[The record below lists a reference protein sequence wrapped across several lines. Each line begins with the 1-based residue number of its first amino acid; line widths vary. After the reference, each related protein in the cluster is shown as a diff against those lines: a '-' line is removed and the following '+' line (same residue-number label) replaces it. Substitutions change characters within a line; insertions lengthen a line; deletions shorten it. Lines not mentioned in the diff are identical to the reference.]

1 MKLKQRVIMT
11 GSLFLTMI
19 SLFLIGMQLGPQPDV
34 SQKVGGKTLAGK
46 QKPTPE
52 ERRIKGP
59 EEDSQLKLGHSNFP
73 DVKKFPNFPKS
84 LLDSPRKDWNQ
95 GQSKVDTFNLLTL
108 LAQRNLTGVNG
119 MKGLPPHI
127 SRVLDN
133 VPERYIAEVEK
144 LKRFIPRSLYNDT
157 VLRGLQVG
165 KQLPHGYGVK
175 QNNPWAIWEKWV
187 TPNYLYPEDAFW
199 SHDMDYIINAL
210 ATAPITSFGVGYKGT
225 QLKATMFL
233 GKQRTVFKPMR

>member
-19 SLFLIGMQLGPQPDV
+19 SLFLIGMQLGAQPDIP
-34 SQKVGGKTLAGK
+34 QKAKGKSLAGK

-59 EEDSQLKLGHSNFP
+59 EEDSLLKLSHSNFP
-73 DVKKFPNFPKS
+73 DVKKFPNFPKP
-84 LLDSPRKDWNQ
+84 LLDSPHKDWNRGQ
-95 GQSKVDTFNLLTL
+95 GKMNAFNMLER
-108 LAQRNLTGVNG
+108 LAQRNLTGIKG
-119 MKGLPPHI
+119 LKGLPARM
-127 SRVLDN
+127 SRTLDN
-133 VPERYIAEVEK
+133 IPERYIAEVERLRK
-144 LKRFIPRSLYNDT
+144 LYPQSLHNDT
-157 VLRGLQVG
+157 VLQRLQVG
-165 KQLPHGYGVK
+165 EQLSPRVK
-175 QNNPWAIWEKWV
+175 QRNPWAIWESWV
-187 TPNYLYPEDAFW
+187 KPNYLYPEDAFW
-199 SHDMDYIINAL
+199 SRDMDYILDAM